1 MSVEQAKEIVE
12 LKDITTKEKRALF
25 LQALQVLAG
34 SAFKQQNQ
42 ESNMDKEQAYKI
54 LAQVI
59 ANINT
64 TAQQHQIMQEALRIL
79 KEGQYGDGKH

>member
-1 MSVEQAKEIVE
+1 
-12 LKDITTKEKRALF
+12 
-25 LQALQVLAG
+25 
-34 SAFKQQNQ
+34 
-42 ESNMDKEQAYKI
+42 MDKEQAYKI

-79 KEGQYGDGKH
+79 KEG